1 MAENTTPAN
10 GTAPEQEQDLS
21 ELLQIRRDKLTALQQ
36 EGGDPFEV
44 TVSKT
49 ILKRSKIRTS
59 ALRVAL

>member
-44 TVSKT
+44 TVSK
-49 ILKRSKIRTS
+49 RQF
-59 ALRVAL
+59 